1 MYSQFEEIISGVLQG
16 SILGPSL
23 FNVYI
28 CNLFFEGEVLDIAS
42 YAEDETP
49 FTWSSETNP
58 LTASVAL
65 I

>member
-28 CNLFFEGEVLDIAS
+28 CNLFFEEVLDIAS
-42 YAEDETP
+42 YVEDETP